1 MDPDPKNNNMSQPNN
16 QANNDHDTRFTKIF
30 IGNLTW
36 RTTSDDLI
44 THFGRFGEVVHAN
57 VVCETYPGRSKG
69 YGFVTFRDSDS
80 AARALENKNPVIDGR
95 TTNCQLATLGARKKI
110 NPPNQNGSL
119 LNQVRPP
126 QQYQPRPVHV
136 PPLQWDPFAGQYIY
150 MYNHNV
156 FHNPYPTHM
165 THWPYGLPSIPQHN
179 LQQTNMRHA
188 VAYAPQES
196 SVQLNEIIND
206 TDQESAPQRSSV
218 RTENINETTD
228 QELTADV
235 AHHDNEEAATKPA
248 GDVDQPT
255 ATDQEGGKN
264 ASDEER
270 KINDQEDITK
280 QDDMSMK
287 RSTNDI
293 KNEKICKQ
301 G

>member
-1 MDPDPKNNNMSQPNN
+1 MSQPNN

-126 QQYQPRPVHV
+126 QQYQPRPVH
-136 PPLQWDPFAGQYIY
+136 
-150 MYNHNV
+150 
-156 FHNPYPTHM
+156 